1 MQFAVLFSLNPE
13 KAQTPP
19 TEDLREAEFEAVRG
33 FYMEGLMRQIWLR
46 SDGSGAV
53 AIVEAASADAAAEKL
68 GGLPMVRAGVLQ
80 APVIVPVSPY
90 PGFAP
95 RPKYKAL

>member
-19 TEDLREAEFEAVRG
+19 PPELHQAEFEAVRG
-33 FYMEGLMRQIWLR
+33 FYMDGLMRQIWLK

-53 AIVEAASADAAAEKL
+53 AIVEADSEGAAAEKL
-68 GGLPMVRAGVLQ
+68 SELPMVRQGVLQ
-80 APVIVPVSPY
+80 TPVVVPLSPY

-95 RPKYKAL
+95 RPK

>member
-1 MQFAVLFSLNPE
+1 MQSMVLFSLNPD

-19 TEDLREAEFEAVRG
+19 AGELREAEFETVRG
-33 FYMEGLMRQIWLR
+33 LYMEGLIRQIWLR
-46 SDGSGAV
+46 TDGSGAF

-80 APVIVPVSPY
+80 APVVVPMSPY
-90 PGFAP
+90 WGFAP
-95 RPKYKAL
+95 RSK

>member
-19 TEDLREAEFEAVRG
+19 PEALREAEFETVRG
-33 FYMEGLMRQIWLR
+33 FYMEGLMRQIWLK

-53 AIVEAASADAAAEKL
+53 AIVEADSADAAAKRLRE
-68 GGLPMVRAGVLQ
+68 LPMVRDGVLQ
-80 APVIVPVSPY
+80 TPVVVPLAPY

-95 RPKYKAL
+95 RSR

>member
-1 MQFAVLFSLNPE
+1 MQFMVLFSLNPD

-19 TEDLREAEFEAVRG
+19 AEELREAEFEAVRG
-33 FYMEGLMRQIWLR
+33 LYMESLMRQIWLR

-68 GGLPMVRAGVLQ
+68 DGLPMVRAGVLQ
-80 APVIVPVSPY
+80 APVVVPMSPY
-90 PGFAP
+90 WGFA
-95 RPKYKAL
+95 RRSK